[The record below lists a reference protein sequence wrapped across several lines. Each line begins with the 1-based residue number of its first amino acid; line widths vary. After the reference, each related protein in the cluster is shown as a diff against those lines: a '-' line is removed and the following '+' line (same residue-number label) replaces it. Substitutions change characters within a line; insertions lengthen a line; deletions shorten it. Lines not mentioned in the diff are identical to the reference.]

1 MNELMTLVR
10 EVGGGL
16 AGVVIVVQGWAN
28 WIQYK
33 RNGELQDKM
42 LEMAQAMVKES
53 RDLVTETN
61 KTNAASTEIMGRAV
75 RLLEDR
81 RSETR
86 LLEDRR

>member
-1 MNELMTLVR
+1 MSMAEWIATL
-10 EVGGGL
+10 GGGL
-16 AGVVIVVQGWAN
+16 PAAVIAVSGWAN

-33 RNGELQDKM
+33 RNGELQDRM

-53 RDLVTETN
+53 RDLVTDTN

-81 RSETR
+81 R
-86 LLEDRR
+86 

>member
-1 MNELMTLVR
+1 MSLAEFIS

-33 RNGELQDKM
+33 RNGELQDRM
-42 LEMAQAMVKES
+42 LEMAESMVKES
-53 RDLVTETN
+53 RDLITDTN
-61 KTNAASTEIMGRAV
+61 KTTAANTEIMGRAV

-81 RSETR
+81 R
-86 LLEDRR
+86 

>member
-1 MNELMTLVR
+1 MTLADFIA

-42 LEMAQAMVKES
+42 LAMAEAMIRES
-53 RDLVTETN
+53 RDLVTDTN
-61 KTNAASTEIMGRAV
+61 KTTSANTEIMGRAV

-81 RSETR
+81 R
-86 LLEDRR
+86 

>member
-1 MNELMTLVR
+1 MTLIQ

-33 RNGELQDKM
+33 RNGELQNRM
-42 LEMAQAMVKES
+42 LETAQSTVKES
-53 RDLVTETN
+53 RELITDTN
-61 KTNAASTEIMGRAV
+61 KTTAANTEITGRAV

-81 RSETR
+81 R
-86 LLEDRR
+86 